1 MPDLAVNDWSAVAKT
16 AWGLAGPGNLSTRDT
31 QTGEAQAHTQTHRA
45 AAAESLRPAAR
56 DRDVTDRSLRLRWKL
71 LLCTGGVQDLGPC
84 EHWRGRAAPAPCA
97 ILGPGRESCC
107 ATPAKHYER
116 VLLLGGHP
124 DQRCRWWT
132 VQVRPADWEAL
143 SRRQKTAVV

>member
-1 MPDLAVNDWSAVAKT
+1 MPDLALNDWSAIAKT
-16 AWGLAGPGNLSTRDT
+16 IWGPARRMQAGT
-31 QTGEAQAHTQTHRA
+31 QTGERPGGVQTSQAAGT
-45 AAAESLRPAAR
+45 ESPRRTSEDHAR
-56 DRDVTDRSLRLRWKL
+56 TDRSLRMRWKL
-71 LLCTGGVQDLGPC
+71 LLCAGGVQDLGPC

-132 VQVRPADWEAL
+132 VRMTPADFEAL
-143 SRRQKTAVV
+143 SGPHQTMEV